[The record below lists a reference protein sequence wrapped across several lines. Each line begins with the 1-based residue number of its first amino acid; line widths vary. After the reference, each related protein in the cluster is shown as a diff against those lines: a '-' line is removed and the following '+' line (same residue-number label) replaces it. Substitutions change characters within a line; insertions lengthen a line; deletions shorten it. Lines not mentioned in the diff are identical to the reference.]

1 MTESITPHPH
11 DPHHSHGVAE
21 HAHGD
26 GHGHGPAASVF
37 GEEEEQLLRKSD
49 VQAGMYIVCLIG
61 GIFSIGVILYTI
73 VALSVWL

>member
-1 MTESITPHPH
+1 MSESITPQPH
-11 DPHHSHGVAE
+11 DPHHGVTE
-21 HAHGD
+21 HAHGHD
-26 GHGHGPAASVF
+26 GHAHGPGSPF
-37 GEEEEQLLRKSD
+37 SEEEERILRKSD